1 MWHELGTGM
10 RRSIERG
17 TLRQGT
23 EVLRRLGHRIDDDRA
38 GRPQGVGR
46 ACPDDS
52 DGVALARRVP
62 ARTADRVAADQHA
75 TWTAGAGWNAGRSPD
90 RSPRSASAA
99 KTLGAVAPSL
109 GRARR
114 TRRPPPPGPWRADRL
129 GLTSADIPGAVPT
142 TFAHGGIAFAP
153 ALSTGPRPRPYRYG
167 MQSYTIGQAARLLGV
182 SPDTARR
189 WADAGRVVTHRD
201 EGGRRLI
208 DGRDLAA
215 FSVELAKA
223 GTGEEETS
231 YTSVR
236 NAFPGIV
243 TAIKLGDVAAQ
254 VEIQAGP
261 HRLVSLLTREA
272 VEELG
277 LEVGMEATARV
288 KSTNVH
294 IDRV

>member
-1 MWHELGTGM
+1 
-10 RRSIERG
+10 
-17 TLRQGT
+17 
-23 EVLRRLGHRIDDDRA
+23 
-38 GRPQGVGR
+38 
-46 ACPDDS
+46 
-52 DGVALARRVP
+52 
-62 ARTADRVAADQHA
+62 
-75 TWTAGAGWNAGRSPD
+75 
-90 RSPRSASAA
+90 
-99 KTLGAVAPSL
+99 
-109 GRARR
+109 
-114 TRRPPPPGPWRADRL
+114 
-129 GLTSADIPGAVPT
+129 
-142 TFAHGGIAFAP
+142 
-153 ALSTGPRPRPYRYG
+153 

-189 WADAGRVVTHRD
+189 WADAGRISTHRD
-201 EGGRRLI
+201 ESGRRVI

-215 FSVELAKA
+215 FSVQLAA
-223 GTGEEETS
+223 GNDEETS

-294 IDRV
+294 VDRV

>member
-1 MWHELGTGM
+1 
-10 RRSIERG
+10 
-17 TLRQGT
+17 
-23 EVLRRLGHRIDDDRA
+23 
-38 GRPQGVGR
+38 
-46 ACPDDS
+46 
-52 DGVALARRVP
+52 
-62 ARTADRVAADQHA
+62 
-75 TWTAGAGWNAGRSPD
+75 
-90 RSPRSASAA
+90 
-99 KTLGAVAPSL
+99 
-109 GRARR
+109 
-114 TRRPPPPGPWRADRL
+114 
-129 GLTSADIPGAVPT
+129 
-142 TFAHGGIAFAP
+142 
-153 ALSTGPRPRPYRYG
+153 

-189 WADAGRVVTHRD
+189 WADAGRVATHRD
-201 EGGRRLI
+201 EAGRRLV
-208 DGRDLAA
+208 DGKDLAA

-223 GTGEEETS
+223 GGGEEDTGTS

>member
-1 MWHELGTGM
+1 
-10 RRSIERG
+10 
-17 TLRQGT
+17 
-23 EVLRRLGHRIDDDRA
+23 
-38 GRPQGVGR
+38 
-46 ACPDDS
+46 
-52 DGVALARRVP
+52 
-62 ARTADRVAADQHA
+62 
-75 TWTAGAGWNAGRSPD
+75 
-90 RSPRSASAA
+90 
-99 KTLGAVAPSL
+99 
-109 GRARR
+109 
-114 TRRPPPPGPWRADRL
+114 
-129 GLTSADIPGAVPT
+129 
-142 TFAHGGIAFAP
+142 
-153 ALSTGPRPRPYRYG
+153 

-189 WADAGRVVTHRD
+189 WADAGRVATHRD
-201 EGGRRLI
+201 ETGRRLI

-223 GTGEEETS
+223 GGSEEDAGAS
-231 YTSVR
+231 YTSAR

>member
-1 MWHELGTGM
+1 
-10 RRSIERG
+10 
-17 TLRQGT
+17 
-23 EVLRRLGHRIDDDRA
+23 
-38 GRPQGVGR
+38 
-46 ACPDDS
+46 
-52 DGVALARRVP
+52 
-62 ARTADRVAADQHA
+62 
-75 TWTAGAGWNAGRSPD
+75 
-90 RSPRSASAA
+90 
-99 KTLGAVAPSL
+99 
-109 GRARR
+109 
-114 TRRPPPPGPWRADRL
+114 
-129 GLTSADIPGAVPT
+129 
-142 TFAHGGIAFAP
+142 
-153 ALSTGPRPRPYRYG
+153 

-189 WADAGRVVTHRD
+189 WADAGRVTTHRD
-201 EGGRRLI
+201 DTGRRLI

-215 FSVELAKA
+215 FSVELARTA
-223 GTGEEETS
+223 TTADPDEPP

-294 IDRV
+294 IDRA

>member
-1 MWHELGTGM
+1 
-10 RRSIERG
+10 
-17 TLRQGT
+17 
-23 EVLRRLGHRIDDDRA
+23 
-38 GRPQGVGR
+38 
-46 ACPDDS
+46 
-52 DGVALARRVP
+52 
-62 ARTADRVAADQHA
+62 
-75 TWTAGAGWNAGRSPD
+75 
-90 RSPRSASAA
+90 
-99 KTLGAVAPSL
+99 
-109 GRARR
+109 
-114 TRRPPPPGPWRADRL
+114 
-129 GLTSADIPGAVPT
+129 
-142 TFAHGGIAFAP
+142 
-153 ALSTGPRPRPYRYG
+153 
-167 MQSYTIGQAARLLGV
+167 MQFYTIGQAARLLGV

-208 DGRDLAA
+208 EGKDLAV
-215 FSVELAKA
+215 FSVELAK
-223 GTGEEETS
+223 GGGSGSGGEEDAS

-243 TAIKLGDVAAQ
+243 TAVKLGDVAAQ